1 MFWSSYPWWKHLSSS
16 PFSSHAFTPPDP
28 PPLPDGVQLRILT
41 YSDALTRHDL
51 LERVCA
57 FLYTHFAT
65 PPHQVA
71 TPPHQVATKPRLVF
85 HPDTLLPPRDHLLVL
100 LASDQ
105 ILGTIRYHHL
115 GYFRPPVHTPES
127 PYLIYLVDAFCL
139 HPDHRGKGWG
149 SILLAELHAYA
160 DRMGIPHA
168 VFLKEGPC
176 LPVLP
181 LPMYSG
187 RYVYRRLAPS
197 GPSGPKGPTTASVTP
212 LRPSHAQ
219 KWIDL
224 YRTCQPQTFL
234 LTNPF
239 AEGHW
244 RAYRRDRRWVLTFFQ
259 DTHQRWITPEGA
271 ERMGWCTVW
280 LESPDLTS
288 EQRQEASLLL
298 SDSVSTHFDWIW
310 MNQQW
315 TNGAPWKGDG
325 GFHWYTYQWT
335 TNLSMG
341 QSYALMA

>member
-1 MFWSSYPWWKHLSSS
+1 MFWSGYPWWKHLSLPSS
-16 PFSSHAFTPPDP
+16 FSSHAFTPPAP
-28 PPLPDGVQLRILT
+28 PPLPDGIRLRILT
-41 YSDALTRHDL
+41 SDRLTEHAL

-57 FLYTHFAT
+57 FLYDHFAT
-65 PPHQVA
+65 Q
-71 TPPHQVATKPRLVF
+71 PRLVF
-85 HPDTLLPPRDHLLVL
+85 QPETLLSSRDHLLVL
-100 LASDQ
+100 LDSSAS
-105 ILGTIRYHHL
+105 ILGTIRYHFIGHL
-115 GYFRPPVHTPES
+115 CSPSTPEG
-127 PYLIYLVDAFCL
+127 PIYLVDAFCL

-149 SILLAELHAYA
+149 SILLAELHRYA

-197 GPSGPKGPTTASVTP
+197 GALSPSTALVTSLSP
-212 LRPSHAQ
+212 LQAQ
-219 KWIDL
+219 EWISI

-239 AEGHW
+239 TNGHW
-244 RAYRRDRRWVLTFFQ
+244 RVYRRNHRWVLACFQ
-259 DTHQRWITPEGA
+259 DTHQRWITPEGH

-280 LESPDLTS
+280 LESPDLGE
-288 EQRQEASLLL
+288 EQRQEASLHL
-298 SDSVSTHFDWIW
+298 SDSVSTQFEWIW

-315 TNGAPWKGDG
+315 TSGSPWKEDG

-335 TNLSMG
+335 TDLTMR
-341 QSYALMA
+341 QSYALMN